1 MILGT
6 PQITGAD
13 WALEIVLIGLLAITL
28 FHALRLER
36 ALGILK
42 RDKAEL
48 ESLVSG
54 FNASTLQAEEG
65 VAKLRAAAEGAG
77 RQLARQ
83 IEAGRLLQSDLEF
96 IVGRAEQ
103 TADRLDQAVRKA
115 RTRDVS
121 PEAGPGSRLRS
132 QAERDLLKALKL
144 KA

>member
-1 MILGT
+1 MTLGA

-13 WALEIVLIGLLAITL
+13 WVLEIVLISLLAITL

-83 IEAGRLLQSDLEF
+83 IEAARLLQSDLEF

-103 TADRLDQAVRKA
+103 TADRLDQAIRNA
-115 RTRDVS
+115 RTRDVL
-121 PEAGPGSRLRS
+121 PEAGPGPRLRS

>member
-13 WALEIVLIGLLAITL
+13 WALEIVLIALLATTL

-77 RQLARQ
+77 KQLARQ

-103 TADRLDQAVRKA
+103 TADRLDQTVRSA
-115 RTRDVS
+115 RTRDVV
-121 PEAGPGSRLRS
+121 PEAAPGPRLRS
-132 QAERDLLKALKL
+132 QAERDLLRALKL

>member
-1 MILGT
+1 MILSV

-13 WALEIVLIGLLAITL
+13 WVLEIVLTGLLTITL

-36 ALGILK
+36 ALGILR

-65 VAKLRAAAEGAG
+65 VAKLRTAAESIG

-83 IEAGRLLQSDLEF
+83 IDAGRLLQSDLEF

-103 TADRLDQAVRKA
+103 TADRLDQAIRNT
-115 RTRDVS
+115 RTRDVL
-121 PEAGPGSRLRS
+121 PEGAPASRLRS

>member
-1 MILGT
+1 MILGA

-13 WALEIVLIGLLAITL
+13 WVLEIVLIGLLTITL
-28 FHALRLER
+28 FHAVRLER

-54 FNASTLQAEEG
+54 FNASTLQAEDG
-65 VAKLRAAAEGAG
+65 VAKLRAAAEGTG

-96 IVGRAEQ
+96 IVGRAER
-103 TADRLDQAVRKA
+103 TADRLDQAVRNA
-115 RTRDVS
+115 RTRNVL
-121 PEAGPGSRLRS
+121 PETGPGTRLRS